1 MRRKAQMGRRVLNDI
16 GRRRTTERAVA
27 VNTFLISSWHL
38 ETLEPATAFA
48 TVLKRLPIAEAKAE
62 RVF

>member
-1 MRRKAQMGRRVLNDI
+1 MRRRAEIRRRSLKGV

-27 VNTFLISSWHL
+27 VNAFLISSLHL

-48 TVLKRLPIAEAKAE
+48 TVLKRLPIAEAEAE